1 MVNIELKHHINI
13 AIINFELSMQRR
25 LTHYT
30 VLKQLTRFYFI
41 FSFTQGD
48 LSGWT
53 VQLGITRRHAH
64 SYFGQKMK
72 IKRVVPHPMYN
83 QGVAHDNDVAL
94 FQVNTCYSLTGRAER
109 CLMFSLGSVATAC
122 CDRSS

>member
-1 MVNIELKHHINI
+1 
-13 AIINFELSMQRR
+13 MQKR

-30 VLKQLTRFYFI
+30 ILKQLTRLYFI

-94 FQVNTCYSLTGRAER
+94 FQVNTCYSLTDRAMSHVFTWICGY
-109 CLMFSLGSVATAC
+109 CLL
-122 CDRSS
+122 

>member
-13 AIINFELSMQRR
+13 AIINFELAMQKR

-30 VLKQLTRFYFI
+30 ILKQLARFYFI

-109 CLMFSLGSVATAC
+109 CLMFSLGSVATAM
-122 CDRSS
+122 